1 MRIIGRRRNG
11 DTSSAPEV
19 VARELEKSSQ
29 FPLKAKKMNVPK
41 PGIGVAQLVGHVLEV
56 IRIQTVVVPKHLSVR
71 LF

>member
-1 MRIIGRRRNG
+1 MRVIGRRRNG

-19 VARELEKSSQ
+19 FVRKLEKSSQ
-29 FPLKAKKMNVPK
+29 FILKAK